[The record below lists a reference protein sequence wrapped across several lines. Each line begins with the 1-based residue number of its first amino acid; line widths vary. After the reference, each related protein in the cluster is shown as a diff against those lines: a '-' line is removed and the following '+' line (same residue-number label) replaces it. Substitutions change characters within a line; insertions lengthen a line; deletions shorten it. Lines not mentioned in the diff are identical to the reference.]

1 MGADFTF
8 SKFPYFDMGD
18 DAREDFRTMIDN
30 LNEDQ
35 LSEWEDWYGEP
46 LDKEDLLEDIEQAC
60 GLCSRETATE
70 YAFTEN
76 GQKYEVN
83 MTGGMSWGD
92 PPTEAYDVFNRA
104 GFFDDIYNLAV
115 AYSVDYIKMYQ

>member
-1 MGADFTF
+1 VGADFTF

-18 DAREDFRTMIDN
+18 NAREDFRSAINSLD
-30 LNEDQ
+30 EDQ
-35 LSEWEDWYGEP
+35 LSEWEEWYGEP